1 MNRRIPPRQILYPGN
16 LFKIFFSSFFPK
28 KIDEKYFNE
37 FFKRFFKSKE
47 ENTFIPVNKARV
59 GIYLIVEFLKK
70 KFSKKKILMSPLTV
84 FDVVNMVLCAGCNP
98 DFIDFKKDS
107 FDIDVDKLDQKLAS
121 DKDICAVLICNY
133 QINTNI
139 EEVLK
144 VTKKYKIE
152 VILDCAISITSS
164 LNKKSIIDHVNY
176 SVFSFNLFKVLQ
188 SIHGGVVITSDNEF
202 KDFLRIRQENWS
214 IYNYKDLFNY
224 FIKGIQI
231 KILTLPLI
239 YELFTFNLFKFGDL
253 KNIKFIQ
260 NLSKNDP
267 NPKKKDFLDDSYK
280 KKMNNGQMIEIYKNI
295 KTIFLKRDKRE
306 HNFLLYEEGIK
317 NDYLKLIS
325 RKKNLDE
332 KNSFINFPILVKEDK
347 KKLFSEYLYKNNID
361 HTKYFYRS
369 CDNIECFR
377 EFGEQCINSQY
388 ISKNIILLPIH
399 DSLNDR
405 KISQNIK
412 IINSFL
418 KQ

>member
-1 MNRRIPPRQILYPGN
+1 MNRKISPRQILYPGN
-16 LFKIFFSSFFPK
+16 LFKIFLSSFFPK
-28 KIDEKYFNE
+28 KVDEKYFNE

-47 ENTFIPVNKARV
+47 EISFIPVNKARV

-70 KFSKKKILMSPLTV
+70 KFSKKKILMSPLTI

-98 DFIDFKKDS
+98 EFIDFKKDS

-121 DKDICAVLICNY
+121 DKDICAVLISNY

-139 EEVLK
+139 EEVLNI
-144 VTKKYKIE
+144 TKKYKTE

-164 LNKKSIIDHVNY
+164 LNKKSITDYVNY

-188 SIHGGVVITSDNEF
+188 SIHGGAIITSDNAF

-214 IYNYKDLFNY
+214 VYNYKDLFNY
-224 FIKGIQI
+224 FMKGIQI

-239 YELFTFNLFKFGDL
+239 YDLFTFNLFKFGDL

-267 NPKKKDFLDDSYK
+267 DPKKKFYLDDSYK
-280 KKMNNGQMIEIYKNI
+280 KKMNNGQILEIYRNI
-295 KTIFLKRDKRE
+295 KKIYFKRDERE
-306 HNFLLYEEGIK
+306 NNFLLYEEGIK
-317 NDYLKLIS
+317 NDYLKLIN
-325 RKKNLDE
+325 RKKKLDE
-332 KNSFINFPILVKEDK
+332 KNSFINFPILIKKNK

-361 HTKYFYRS
+361 HIKYFYRS
-369 CDNIECFR
+369 CDVIECFKD
-377 EFGEQCINSQY
+377 FGENCINSQY
-388 ISKNIILLPIH
+388 ISKNIILLPIYN
-399 DSLNDR
+399 SLDYK
-405 KISQNIK
+405 KILHNIK

-418 KQ
+418 K